1 MKYKTYQQGYTE
13 NYRCYFRGL
22 TNYYPWL
29 CSLRYSDSLWTWVCY
44 CESTLLRN
52 SVLHCVTQEEPSWWF
67 DKTCLKDGSGSDLFF
82 PFTHSSEDLAK
93 DKMRFYNHPY
103 LVWPGNE
110 RTMLNCEGHCVYS
123 FCTKAHT
130 FTFFPEWKWEW
141 VPMTPAFCSTQ
152 KQYIFKCLQFAELP

>member
-1 MKYKTYQQGYTE
+1 MSHLGQSTFLIYIREEVSNHIYVLLVTLVLYAKKKKMEYKTYQQVYTE

-52 SVLHCVTQEEPSWWF
+52 SVLNCVTQEEPSWWF

-93 DKMRFYNHPY
+93 R
-103 LVWPGNE
+103 
-110 RTMLNCEGHCVYS
+110 
-123 FCTKAHT
+123 
-130 FTFFPEWKWEW
+130 
-141 VPMTPAFCSTQ
+141 
-152 KQYIFKCLQFAELP
+152 